1 MAEKFRR
8 RGKEMDGNG
17 WTQWRIKML
26 NFVPKQ
32 NIETLSF
39 GKKQGGK
46 NIFSLTI

>member
-17 WTQWRIKML
+17 WTQWRVKML
-26 NFVPKQ
+26 KFGNKQ
-32 NIETLSF
+32 NRETLSF